1 LRNYSSINNVVDAL
15 QVYNNSLAYKGDK
28 NMTRELT
35 LRTLDIPSIHKFG
48 IGFDS
53 ILDELMRVNA
63 QQTNTNYPPYN
74 IVKHSEDA
82 FAIELAVAGFRE
94 GDINITLEK
103 NVLTIKGQQT
113 ESLDELEKEVEYVH
127 RGISAR
133 NFDRTFTLADYVE
146 VLGAKAENGILT
158 IELERQVPEEQKPK
172 TVAITYNK

>member
-1 LRNYSSINNVVDAL
+1 
-15 QVYNNSLAYKGDK
+15 
-28 NMTRELT
+28 MTRELT

-48 IGFDS
+48 IGFDN
-53 ILDELMRVNA
+53 IFDELLRINA

-94 GDINITLEK
+94 GDIKITLEK
-103 NVLTIKGQQT
+103 NVLTIKGEQT
-113 ESLDELEKEVEYVH
+113 LSLDELEKEVEYVH

-133 NFDRTFTLADYVE
+133 NFDRIFTLADYVE
-146 VLGAKAENGILT
+146 VIGAKAENGILS

-172 TVAITYNK
+172 TVAITYKK

>member
-1 LRNYSSINNVVDAL
+1 
-15 QVYNNSLAYKGDK
+15 
-28 NMTRELT
+28 MTRELT

-48 IGFDS
+48 IGFDN
-53 ILDELMRVNA
+53 IFDELLRINA

-103 NVLTIKGQQT
+103 NVLTIKGEQT
-113 ESLDELEKEVEYVH
+113 VSLDELEKDVEYVH

-133 NFDRTFTLADYVE
+133 NFDRVFTLADYVE
-146 VLGAKAENGILT
+146 VIGAKAENGILT

-172 TVAITYNK
+172 TVAITYTK

>member
-1 LRNYSSINNVVDAL
+1 
-15 QVYNNSLAYKGDK
+15 
-28 NMTRELT
+28 MTRELT
-35 LRTLDIPSIHKFG
+35 LRSLDIPSIHKFG

>member
-1 LRNYSSINNVVDAL
+1 
-15 QVYNNSLAYKGDK
+15 
-28 NMTRELT
+28 MTRELT
-35 LRTLDIPSIHKFG
+35 LRSLDIPSIHKFG

-103 NVLTIKGQQT
+103 NILTIKGQQT

>member
-1 LRNYSSINNVVDAL
+1 
-15 QVYNNSLAYKGDK
+15 
-28 NMTRELT
+28 MTRELT
-35 LRTLDIPSIHKFG
+35 LRSLDIPSIHKFG

-94 GDINITLEK
+94 GDIKITLEK
-103 NVLTIKGQQT
+103 NVLTIKGEQT
-113 ESLDELEKEVEYVH
+113 VSLDELEKDVEYVH

-133 NFDRTFTLADYVE
+133 NFDRVFTLADYVE
-146 VLGAKAENGILT
+146 VLGAKSENGILT

-172 TVAITYNK
+172 TVAITYTK

>member
-1 LRNYSSINNVVDAL
+1 
-15 QVYNNSLAYKGDK
+15 
-28 NMTRELT
+28 MTMTTTQLT
-35 LRTLDIPSIHKFG
+35 LRSGDLANIHKFG

-172 TVAITYNK
+172 TVAITYTK

>member
-1 LRNYSSINNVVDAL
+1 
-15 QVYNNSLAYKGDK
+15 
-28 NMTRELT
+28 MTRELT

-103 NVLTIKGQQT
+103 NVLTIKGEQT
-113 ESLDELEKEVEYVH
+113 VSLDELEKDVEYVH

-133 NFDRTFTLADYVE
+133 NFDRVFTLADYVE
-146 VLGAKAENGILT
+146 VIGAKAENGILT

-172 TVAITYNK
+172 TVAITYKK